1 MVLTHK
7 AYNLTM
13 CLTWAETELSA
24 PGADRFSVPGA
35 TSSASESPS
44 TPIADSQQT
53 CKMRTTSIHH
63 LSAIL

>member
-1 MVLTHK
+1 MVHCSFVKANNQFKLIMVPTEK

-44 TPIADSQQT
+44 TPIADS
-53 CKMRTTSIHH
+53 
-63 LSAIL
+63 